1 MENLQYVIEFV
12 NRLKAEHP
20 QIIEHLA
27 VISHPSKALKKAN
40 IKDAENISTTVS
52 MLFDALDN
60 IPKIRIEIDTQK
72 GGHRKSKSRRTRKNN
87 IRH

>member
-1 MENLQYVIEFV
+1 MENLEYVIESV
-12 NRLKAEHP
+12 NHLKAERP

-27 VISHPSKALKKAN
+27 VISHPSKALEKAN
-40 IKDAENISTTVS
+40 IKDAENISTTVR
-52 MLFDALDN
+52 MLFDALNN
-60 IPKIRIEIDTQK
+60 IPKIKIEIDSQK